1 MNIKIG
7 PHLGYLVLDNKYCF
21 QNKRMLL
28 WGKRDKAMTA
38 NTKSQHQNVTRPGK
52 SGIMPSPAYGR

>member
-7 PHLGYLVLDNKYCF
+7 PHLGYLVLDKYCF

-28 WGKRDKAMTA
+28 WGKEGQSNDSK
-38 NTKSQHQNVTRPGK
+38 H
-52 SGIMPSPAYGR
+52 